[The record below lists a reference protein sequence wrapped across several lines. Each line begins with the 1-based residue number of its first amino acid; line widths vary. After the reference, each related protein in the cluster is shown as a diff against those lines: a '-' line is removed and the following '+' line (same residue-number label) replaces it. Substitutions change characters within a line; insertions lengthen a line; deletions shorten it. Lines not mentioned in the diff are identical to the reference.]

1 MKKLPI
7 IVLSAVLFLA
17 GAQRAW
23 SAAPNP
29 TEFLR
34 APLNEVMKILT
45 DPKYQGKDQAAKD
58 RQHKALWAVI
68 NQVFDFTEVSKRT
81 LARNWTRFS
90 VGERQ
95 EFRDL
100 FSELLGN
107 IYIEQIQRSF
117 EGEKVIFSGQE
128 MLAADRAEVKTSVI
142 LQNGTLPI
150 AYSVIKK
157 GDKWLVYDVKVEGVS
172 LVKNYRTQFNQM
184 LLKDPP
190 SKVIASLKDK
200 LARQRRGEK
209 IPE

>member
-1 MKKLPI
+1 MKKLLI
-7 IVLSAVLFLA
+7 IASLVLLILA
-17 GAQRAW
+17 GAHRAW
-23 SAAPNP
+23 SSAPNP

-34 APLNEVMKILT
+34 APLNEVMRILT
-45 DPKYQGKDQAAKD
+45 DQKYQGKDQATKD
-58 RQHKALWAVI
+58 RQHEALWKII

-90 VGERQ
+90 VAERQ
-95 EFRDL
+95 QFRDL

-117 EGEKVIFSGQE
+117 EGEKVVFSGQE
-128 MLAADRAEVKTSVI
+128 MLAADRAEVKTRVL

-150 AYSVIKK
+150 DYSVIKK

-184 LLKDPP
+184 LLQDPP
-190 SKVIASLKDK
+190 SKVLASLKDK

-209 IPE
+209 LPE